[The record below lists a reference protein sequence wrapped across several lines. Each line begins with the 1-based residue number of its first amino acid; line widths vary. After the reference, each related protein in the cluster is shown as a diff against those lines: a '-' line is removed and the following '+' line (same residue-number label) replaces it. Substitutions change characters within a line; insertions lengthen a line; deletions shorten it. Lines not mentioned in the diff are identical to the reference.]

1 MMAIRGKSNK
11 EKHGIKCQRCKGWM
25 AFEKFYGLNDVFFG
39 WHCVM
44 CGNIIDPVI
53 LLHRISQ
60 DAEIAIPG
68 EFSEVMTMASF
79 TFSGPKGPPRY
90 GISPDRPKIGQ
101 KSA

>member
-1 MMAIRGKSNK
+1 MVGIRGKSNK

-60 DAEIAIPG
+60 DAKIAIP
-68 EFSEVMTMASF
+68 ETEEKTISLI
-79 TFSGPKGPPRY
+79 KRY
-90 GISPDRPKIGQ
+90 MGAQPQEI
-101 KSA
+101 